1 MAKRQ
6 TWIKDSFVVHR
17 LEMCRSLA
25 WRALPWSARRFIDR
39 LELEH
44 MEHAGTENGNL
55 VCTYDNMAEWG
66 QDRRAT
72 ASAIVYAEQLGFVR
86 ITQKGRHAS
95 GEHRFPSRYRLTY
108 LPTKDGRLA
117 PYTPPTDEWAQITTK
132 EQLDVRLQTIE
143 RELAERRKTATA
155 RWHRIMER
163 KEQIRSTPEKH
174 FARRK
179 NAPGTGRK
187 NAPAKP
193 DVPGCKNA
201 PTSLGAELN
210 PLSIFPCIQ
219 R

>member
-1 MAKRQ
+1 
-6 TWIKDSFVVHR
+6 V
-17 LEMCRSLA
+17 
-25 WRALPWSARRFIDR
+25 
-39 LELEH
+39 
-44 MEHAGTENGNL
+44 G
-55 VCTYDNMAEWG
+55 
-66 QDRRAT
+66 
-72 ASAIVYAEQLGFVR
+72 R
-86 ITQKGRHAS
+86 ITQKGRHAF

-108 LPTKDGRLA
+108 LAIKDRRLNT
-117 PYTPPTDEWAQITTK
+117 YTPPTDEWAQIRTK

-179 NAPGTGRK
+179 NAP
-187 NAPAKP
+187 AKP

-210 PLSIFPCIQ
+210 PLPSIYISMYSAASEAPVGSAGDPQ
-219 R
+219 DAAQSR